1 MTAVATEGV
10 PKTRHRLRQRLRST
24 VLGPRG
30 GGTTRRRASDAFRLA
45 LAVVVVL
52 VSIPVMQANS
62 AAELSIVRAVHPPPA
77 AISWLVTS
85 VFWLGSAGVIVLLAI
100 VGLLVPRLTAVR
112 WMAVA
117 AVLTW
122 GVCALLGV
130 VLGSAAGRPPAD
142 ALAGVNAGYPVT
154 QLAVAVAVAATALP
168 YLSRPVHRL
177 VSLLLTLAVLAG
189 VCGGHALPV
198 NAISSV
204 ALGWGVAAGLH
215 LAVGSPLGL
224 PSAAEITEWITDLR
238 MTARDITRALRQV
251 WGVEQFTGRDE
262 AGKTIELSVYGR
274 DASDAR
280 VLAKLWRFCLYRDSG
295 PTLILDR
302 LQQVETTASWTVKTL
317 LFLVAIPFAAGN
329 FHAPSGSG
337 GDQAAVWIILAVI
350 LAAGIAAALIALV
363 PRLRRLVSRQ
373 IRPHLLNI
381 WANAKTIATEPH
393 KIVYVLAGS
402 TLAQLLVILALGAS
416 LHAVGEHASI
426 ATLITVNTLASI
438 LGGAVPVPGGLGVV
452 EAGLIA
458 GLTSAG
464 IPQDQAV
471 AAVLIQRFFTSYLPP
486 VWGWAT
492 LAWMRRREYV

>member
-1 MTAVATEGV
+1 MTAVTSEGA
-10 PKTRHRLRQRLRST
+10 PGARHQLRQRLRST

-45 LAVVVVL
+45 LALVVVL
-52 VSIPVMQANS
+52 VSIPVMRANS

-85 VFWLGSAGVIVLLAI
+85 VFWLGSAGVIALLVI
-100 VGLLVPRLTAVR
+100 VGLLVPRLTAIR
-112 WMAVA
+112 WTAVA
-117 AVLTW
+117 GVLTW

-130 VLGSAAGRPPAD
+130 VLGPAGGRPPAD
-142 ALAGVNAGYPVT
+142 ELAGLNTGYPVI

-168 YLSRPVHRL
+168 YLSRPVHRV

-189 VCGGHALPV
+189 ICGGQALPV

-224 PSAAEITEWITDLR
+224 PSAAEITEWITDLHI
-238 MTARDITRALRQV
+238 MVRDITRAPRQV

-262 AGKTIELSVYGR
+262 AGQPIELSVYGR

-302 LQQVETTASWTVKTL
+302 LQQVEHEAYLT
-317 LFLVAIPFAAGN
+317 LVAGRAGVPVADVLTAGQFGPSRDAALVTRVPDGPALSQADSADLADATLDEILLAVLRLRDARIA
-329 FHAPSGSG
+329 HGALG
-337 GDQAAVWIILAVI
+337 GDTIIVSER
-350 LAAGIAAALIALV
+350 GICV
-363 PRLRRLVSRQ
+363 RDFRR
-373 IRPHLLNI
+373 
-381 WANAKTIATEPH
+381 A
-393 KIVYVLAGS
+393 
-402 TLAQLLVILALGAS
+402 LLVILALGTS
-416 LHAVGEHASI
+416 LHAVGQHASI
-426 ATLITVNTLASI
+426 ATLITVNTFAGLI
-438 LGGAVPVPGGLGVV
+438 GGAVPVPGGLGVV

-458 GLTSAG
+458 GLTAAG

>member
-1 MTAVATEGV
+1 MTAVASEGV
-10 PKTRHRLRQRLRST
+10 PGTRHRLRQRLRST

-52 VSIPVMQANS
+52 VSIPVMRANS

-112 WMAVA
+112 WAAVA
-117 AVLTW
+117 GVLTW

-189 VCGGHALPV
+189 VCGGQALPV

-204 ALGWGVAAGLH
+204 ALGWGVAAALH

-238 MTARDITRALRQV
+238 VTVRDITRAPRQA

-280 VLAKLWRFCLYRDSG
+280 MLAKLWRFCLYRDSG
-295 PTLILDR
+295 PTLVLDR
-302 LQQVETTASWTVKTL
+302 LQQVEHEAYLTL
-317 LFLVAIPFAAGN
+317 MAGRAGVLVP
-329 FHAPSGSG
+329 
-337 GDQAAVWIILAVI
+337 DV
-350 LAAGIAAALIALV
+350 LAAGRFGPSRDAALVTRVPDGPALSQADGGGLADGTLDEILLAV
-363 PRLRRLVSRQ
+363 MRLREARISHGALGGD
-373 IRPHLLNI
+373 
-381 WANAKTIATEPH
+381 T
-393 KIVYVLAGS
+393 
-402 TLAQLLVILALGAS
+402 VILSDRGVCVRDFRLRVRLGP
-416 LHAVGEHASI
+416 GRPP
-426 ATLITVNTLASI
+426 
-438 LGGAVPVPGGLGVV
+438 GRRPGGR
-452 EAGLIA
+452 AGGDGRA
-458 GLTSAG
+458 GRA
-464 IPQDQAV
+464 
-471 AAVLIQRFFTSYLPP
+471 
-486 VWGWAT
+486 
-492 LAWMRRREYV
+492 